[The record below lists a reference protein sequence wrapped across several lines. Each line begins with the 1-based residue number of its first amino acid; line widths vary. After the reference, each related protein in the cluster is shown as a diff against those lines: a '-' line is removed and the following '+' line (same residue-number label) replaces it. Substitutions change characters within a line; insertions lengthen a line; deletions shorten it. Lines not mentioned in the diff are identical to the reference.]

1 VEPSLDS
8 LIAASAPPIAR
19 RTPNLER
26 DLHAVVSDAEFC
38 SAPVRRGLRFRIA
51 ISGLAAVGLI
61 GVTAGASVAGVLPTP
76 EWAPWYEK
84 PAATHAQT
92 VTSGAVCEVAYAIKA
107 HNKQTMDPAVHTAAV
122 AAAEDFLR
130 RFDFSTINIAEAVRD
145 VPSTAVLPEDPPEAR
160 ETFAVQYYLAE
171 RVREHLIDQGLPPA
185 AVSVSAAQTCTDG
198 GS

>member
-1 VEPSLDS
+1 MEPSLDS
-8 LIAASAPPIAR
+8 LLAASAPPIGP
-19 RTPNLER
+19 RTPTLER
-26 DLHAVVSDAEFC
+26 DLHAVVADAESC
-38 SAPVRRGLRFRIA
+38 AAPVRRGLRSRIT

-61 GVTAGASVAGVLPTP
+61 GVSAGASAAGVLPAP

-84 PAATHAQT
+84 PTATHAQT

-160 ETFAVQYYLAE
+160 ETFAVQYHLSE
-171 RVREHLIDQGLPPA
+171 RVREHLIGQGLPPT
-185 AVSVSAAQTCTDG
+185 AVSVSTAQTCTDG